1 MFLVSLVL
9 ILSYFF
15 RFFAKNLAT
24 MKKLIV
30 MLAAA
35 ILAVSTL
42 SAQVAPG
49 LKYKDIKDMYN
60 TRDYVKSSANPYS
73 PGWSGVGSFFLP
85 GLGQMICGE
94 TGRGLAILG
103 GDLAFGIAGSLCS
116 NKLLSYVQKDADG
129 NYVKD
134 AKGGYVFTDKNKAST
149 WGGIVLGLG
158 VAVLAYDIWNICDA
172 VRIAK
177 VKNMYFQ
184 DLQGRRTMEFNMY
197 PSVDLSMT
205 SDGARPVAGM
215 GVSVRF

>member
-1 MFLVSLVL
+1 MSAPGKLVL
-9 ILSYFF
+9 GCQIERDLLSGQIHYDGDGTG
-15 RFFAKNLAT
+15 KNPYRNT
-24 MKKLIV
+24 V
-30 MLAAA
+30 
-35 ILAVSTL
+35 
-42 SAQVAPG
+42 
-49 LKYKDIKDMYN
+49 DIKDMYN

-103 GDLAFGIAGSLCS
+103 GDLAF
-116 NKLLSYVQKDADG
+116 
-129 NYVKD
+129 
-134 AKGGYVFTDKNKAST
+134 
-149 WGGIVLGLG
+149 
-158 VAVLAYDIWNICDA
+158 DIWNICDA

-197 PSVDLSMT
+197 PSVNLSMT